1 MIYVLIV
8 LSGVY
13 SVATTARVS
22 NYGNEAQCREAGEA
36 YVKQASTAYPQ
47 DKFHF
52 VCVPG
57 FEGE

>member
-1 MIYVLIV
+1 MTTFVLIV

-13 SVATTARVS
+13 SVASQATVS
-22 NYGNEAQCREAGEA
+22 AYISERSCRTAGEA
-36 YVKQASTAYPQ
+36 YVELASKAYPQ

-57 FEGE
+57 ER

>member
-1 MIYVLIV
+1 MSYVLIV

-13 SVATTARVS
+13 SVASQATVS
-22 NYGNEAQCREAGEA
+22 TYTSERSCRTAGEA
-36 YVKQASTAYPQ
+36 YVEQAAKAYPQ

-57 FEGE
+57 EHE